1 MGEEGDRASD
11 RVRRSV
17 LTRIIQARLEEIFG
31 EVQGRLKKSGFDVA
45 AGRRAVLTGGGAQ
58 LAGARESAAQL
69 LNKQVRIGRPQTFP
83 GLPAATAGPAYAT
96 ALGLLISGA
105 TSPPEMNDPNPL
117 QAEESPRRG
126 FVRWV
131 SDFFG

>member
-1 MGEEGDRASD
+1 
-11 RVRRSV
+11 VRRSV
-17 LTRIIQARLEEIFG
+17 LTRIIQARLEEIFS
-31 EVQGRLKKSGFDVA
+31 EVQARLKKSGFDVA

-58 LAGARESAAQL
+58 LAGTRELAAQL

-105 TSPPEMNDPNPL
+105 TSPPESNDPNPP
-117 QAEESPRRG
+117 QEEENQRRG

-131 SDFFG
+131 SDLFG